1 MAILAWERKEMP
13 VPTIQLNGEPRR
25 VAAATLAELVIEL
38 GLERRMI
45 AIECNLEV
53 VARSRYADT
62 RLSEGDRI
70 ELVHMIGGG

>member
-1 MAILAWERKEMP
+1 MAILAWKRKEMP
-13 VPTIQLNGEPRR
+13 VPTIQLNGESRR
-25 VAAATLAELVIEL
+25 VAAATLAELVTEL

-53 VARSRYADT
+53 VPKSRYAET